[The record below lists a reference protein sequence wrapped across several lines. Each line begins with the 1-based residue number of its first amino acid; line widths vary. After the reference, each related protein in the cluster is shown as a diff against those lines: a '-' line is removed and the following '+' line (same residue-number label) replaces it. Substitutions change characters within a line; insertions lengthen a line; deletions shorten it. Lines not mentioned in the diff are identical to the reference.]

1 MRAMERRVV
10 ARGIAS
16 AGLAV
21 LSVGLIS
28 LIERLPYSHL
38 RDVVSDSLRLPAA
51 FIAGTLAPQGIHGR
65 HPILWLYAG
74 IIALPLT
81 YAIFWFVVLSLLAMI
96 GRRTRHRE
104 A

>member
-1 MRAMERRVV
+1 MRAMDRRVV
-10 ARGIAS
+10 VRGIAS

-28 LIERLPYSHL
+28 LIDRLPYSHL

-51 FIAGTLAPQGIHGR
+51 FLAGALAPEGIHGR

-74 IIALPLT
+74 IIALPVT
-81 YAIFWFVVLSLLAMI
+81 YAVFWFAVLSLLARI
-96 GRRTRHRE
+96 GRKARHRE